1 MIRPTKHEDLN
12 YNILVLGA
20 DIIGFLKKDEL
31 SVEELYQKMK
41 FKKEITL
48 DTLFDTLTFLWLL
61 DAIDLGDNSIT
72 LIKAAE

>member
-31 SVEELYQKMK
+31 SIEELYQKMK

-48 DTLFDTLTFLWLL
+48 DTLFDTLTFLWLM

-72 LIKAAE
+72 LLKATE